1 MVIFHSYV
9 KLPEGNDPS
18 FLVESHHPSTCS
30 PHHEEVPTDGET
42 LEGGW
47 ASDDRM
53 PWQLHEKNSSE
64 YIDSDEDTESV

>member
-9 KLPEGNDPS
+9 SLPEGNDPS
-18 FLVESHHPSTCS
+18 FLVESLHPSTFS

-42 LEGGW
+42 LEGSW
-47 ASDDRM
+47 ASDAEAAS
-53 PWQLHEKNSSE
+53 WKNSSE